1 MRSGERYMAGLIAS
15 VRAHKRNFWN
25 YAGQYQR
32 AETAPD
38 KQWLKDLAMCEWR
51 LMKLNFSY
59 AKEFC
64 AGSDN
69 RANLEAENGPRS

>member
-1 MRSGERYMAGLIAS
+1 MRSGERYLANLIAS

-38 KQWLKDLAMCEWR
+38 QQWLKDLAMCEWR

-64 AGSDN
+64 E
-69 RANLEAENGPRS
+69 EAKENAR